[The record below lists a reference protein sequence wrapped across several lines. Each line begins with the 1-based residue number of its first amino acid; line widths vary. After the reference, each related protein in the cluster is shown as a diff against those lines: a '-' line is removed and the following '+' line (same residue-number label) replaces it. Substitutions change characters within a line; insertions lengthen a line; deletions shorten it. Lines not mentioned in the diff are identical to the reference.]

1 LRLRGA
7 LPIAGLL
14 AALVAGGVPGAAR
27 ADVVAM
33 PGEPV
38 TVFADGLGSLQFTV
52 NDSPTGELYGGTQ
65 DIAGNGLALR
75 VGAAVSDP
83 GGFDRV
89 PRQAPVISGQGT
101 RTLTSA
107 YDVPRLGLRVAE
119 TETYASGAKDVTVE
133 YQVTNTTDA
142 PLTFSAGELA
152 DLYVANRDDGTG
164 VFTAGPPRF
173 VGGADRF
180 EGSDGLVEVAGS
192 TWTAYQESEFSA
204 VFQSFAADGLTG
216 TIDETDVDNG
226 VGAEWTVPGLAAGAT
241 KTIDVI
247 WRLDPRAPTVAA
259 PVILS
264 PAQGSTLRRA
274 TFTVSGTAPASVEV
288 DVEVDGEPQADT
300 VSDANG
306 QWSAD
311 VSGVPDGAH
320 GLQAQ
325 AFDPE
330 NGVVSP
336 LSAPVSVTVA
346 AAPQIADAPVS
357 GSTVTLTGTAGPNAA
372 ITILEG
378 ATEVGSTTAGSDG
391 GWTVVLRNVSP
402 GTHTYTAVADGSTG
416 SAPRTVTV
424 ASTPA
429 ATPTPTP
436 TPTAT
441 PTPLPP
447 PVTGKAV
454 NAQTKS
460 GTVKIK
466 LPGKEAY
473 VVLGPGQQIPTGTVV
488 DTTHGRVTLTTAVG
502 GGTQQADFYDGLF
515 KVTQSR
521 GGKPLTTLALTG
533 PKPTCTRARAASA
546 AKRKVKTRKLW
557 GSGHG
562 AFRTQGQF
570 SSATVRGTTWLTQD
584 SCAGTLTR
592 VTHGVVQV
600 QDLVR
605 HKRVLVRAGHS
616 YLARPKRH

>member
-1 LRLRGA
+1 

-14 AALVAGGVPGAAR
+14 AALAAGGAPGAAR

-52 NDSPTGELYGGTQ
+52 NDSPIGELFGGTQ

-75 VGAAVSDP
+75 VGDVVSYAGD
-83 GGFDRV
+83 GDRV
-89 PRQAPVISGQGT
+89 SLQGPVISGQGT
-101 RTLTSA
+101 LKLTSA
-107 YDVPRLGLRVAE
+107 YNVPDLGLRVAE
-119 TETYASGAKDVTVE
+119 TETYTSGETDVSVE
-133 YQVTNTTDA
+133 YKITNTTGA
-142 PLTFSAGELA
+142 PLTFTAGELA
-152 DLYVANRDDGTG
+152 DLYVASNDSGTG

-192 TWTAYQESEFSA
+192 TWTAYQESEYSA
-204 VFQSFAADGLTG
+204 VFENFAADGLTG
-216 TIDETDVDNG
+216 TFDETNVDNG
-226 VGAEWTVPGLAAGAT
+226 VGAEWTNIALGAGLT
-241 KTIDVI
+241 TTIDVI
-247 WRLDPRAPTVAA
+247 WRLDPRTPTIAA
-259 PVILS
+259 PAIQS
-264 PAQGSTLRRA
+264 PAEGNTLHRA
-274 TFTVSGTAPASVEV
+274 TFTVSGTALPSV
-288 DVEVDGEPQADT
+288 DVEVDVDGEPAAET
-300 VSDANG
+300 ASDANG

-320 GLQAQ
+320 SLQAQ
-325 AFDPE
+325 AFDPD
-330 NGVVSP
+330 NGEFSR

-357 GSTVTLTGTAGPNAA
+357 GSTVTLTGTAAPNAA

-378 ATEVGSTTAGSDG
+378 ATQVGSTTAGSDG
-391 GWTVVLRNVSP
+391 SWTVVLRNVAP
-402 GTHTYTAVADGSTG
+402 GTHTYTAVADGGTG

-429 ATPTPTP
+429 ATPPPTPTP
-436 TPTAT
+436 TPAPTAT
-441 PTPLPP
+441 PVPP
-447 PVTGKAV
+447 PVEGKKV

-466 LPGKEAY
+466 LPGTNRY
-473 VVLGPGQQIPTGTVV
+473 IVLGPEQQIPTGTVV
-488 DTTHGRVTLTTAVG
+488 DTTHGRITLTTAVG
-502 GGTQQADFYDGLF
+502 GGHTQHADFYQGIF
-515 KVTQSR
+515 KVTQST
-521 GGKPLTTLALTG
+521 GHKPLTTLALAG
-533 PKPTCTRARAASA
+533 PKPTCARAKAASA
-546 AKRKVKTRKLW
+546 AKTKKKVKTRQLW

-592 VTHGVVQV
+592 VTAGVVSV
-600 QDLVR
+600 QDFVR
-605 HKRVLVRAGHS
+605 HRTVLVRAGKH
-616 YLARPKRH
+616 YLAKRR